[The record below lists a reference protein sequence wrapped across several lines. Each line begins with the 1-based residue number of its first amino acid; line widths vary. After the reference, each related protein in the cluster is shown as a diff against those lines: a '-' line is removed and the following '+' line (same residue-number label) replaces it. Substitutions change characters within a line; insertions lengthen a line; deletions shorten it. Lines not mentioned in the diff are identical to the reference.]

1 MKKYL
6 SLGLVVLLLL
16 VVSVGCATGT
26 SVQNTTAAPTETP
39 TEAPTEAI
47 DENTFEDGVYFAVQ
61 EDFSKTGWKYHVII
75 TVEDGK
81 IVDTVWNA
89 TNRVPGLD
97 KFTVS
102 EEGNY
107 GMVAFGKAQSEW
119 HEQAQ
124 ATVNYFLETQ
134 TYEVAEGFYPEGN
147 GKTDTIAGVTITV
160 SEFYELAKEALES
173 ASVTAGSFDDG
184 YHVSSLDPDDKGWQY
199 MAQFTVVNG
208 TIVDVNY
215 NSQSIT
221 QLDDAGKPV
230 DKKGLGFDYGMKE
243 KAKSAYEW
251 FEYAK
256 MIEDYVV
263 ETQGFDVNYTSD
275 RGNTDTIAS
284 VTIGVKEI
292 DLLFDKAFN

>member
-1 MKKYL
+1 MKKYV
-6 SLGLVVLLLL
+6 SLALIAVLLMVL
-16 VVSVGCATGT
+16 SVGCATGT
-26 SVQNTTAAPTETP
+26 SVQNTTAAPTETS
-39 TEAPTEAI
+39 TEVI
-47 DENTFEDGVYFAVQ
+47 DENAFEDGVYFANQQ
-61 EDFSKTGWKYHVII
+61 EFSKTGWKYHVII

-97 KFTVS
+97 KFTLS

-107 GMVAFGKAQSEW
+107 GMVAFGKAQAEW

-124 ATVNYFLETQ
+124 ATIDYFLETQ
-134 TYEVAEGFYPEGN
+134 SYEVGEDFYPAGD

-160 SEFYELAKEALES
+160 SDFYELAKEALES
-173 ASVTAGSFDDG
+173 TTVATGSFTDG
-184 YHVSSLDPDDKGWQY
+184 YHVSTLDPDDKGWQY
-199 MAQFTVVNG
+199 MAQFVVVNG

-243 KAKSAYEW
+243 KAKAAFEW
-251 FEYAK
+251 FEYAE
-256 MIEDYVV
+256 MIENYIV

-275 RGNTDTIAS
+275 KGNTDTIAS

>member
-1 MKKYL
+1 MKKYF
-6 SLGLVVLLLL
+6 SLALIVLLL
-16 VVSVGCATGT
+16 VAVSVGCATGT
-26 SVQNTTAAPTETP
+26 SVQNTTAAPTATS

-47 DENTFEDGVYFAVQ
+47 DENAFEDGVYFSTQ
-61 EDFSKTGWKYHVII
+61 EEFSKTGWKYHVTI

-81 IVDTVWNA
+81 IVDAVWNA

-97 KFTVS
+97 KMTVS
-102 EEGNY
+102 EQGNY
-107 GMVAFGKAQSEW
+107 GMVAFGKAQAEW

-124 ATVNYFLETQ
+124 ATIAYFLETQ
-134 TYEVAEGFYPEGN
+134 SYEVVEGFYPKGD
-147 GKTDTIAGVTITV
+147 GKTDTIAGVSITV
-160 SEFYELAKEALES
+160 SEFFELAKEALES
-173 ASVTAGSFDDG
+173 EPVAAGSFTDG
-184 YHVSSLDPDDKGWQY
+184 YHVSVLDPDDKGWQY
-199 MAQFTVVNG
+199 MAQFIVVNG

-243 KAKSAYEW
+243 KAKAAFEW
-251 FEYAK
+251 FEYAE
-256 MIEDYVV
+256 MIENYIV

-275 RGNTDTIAS
+275 KGNTDTIAS